1 MTTTTQRLLS
11 DIQSLAPEITSRIP
25 EIEAGRRIPIDLVE
39 ALRSIG
45 MFRLLVPRS
54 YGGFELE
61 FPEALKIITA
71 LSRIDGSVG
80 WTVGIAS
87 GSSIFASML
96 QPEVYR
102 QVYGNGPDA
111 IMAGSATP
119 SGTAEATAGGWR
131 VSGRW
136 PFASGC
142 QHADWIAGF
151 AVMTQAGKLLPG
163 PAGEGGPPLVRGF
176 ALPASDWQ
184 IEDTWHVAG
193 LKGTGSDHVSLRD
206 KLVPAANFFDVATGV
221 SHLPG
226 PLYQT
231 VTEYL
236 PLIHG
241 AMNTGMA
248 EGALHDLIELA
259 DTGRQQ
265 LRAPAPLRDSELFQ
279 AELGRI
285 SADLRAA
292 QAFLDA
298 QVAGHWRHAL
308 AGTLKDDALLAQGIQ
323 ASIWIAA
330 TCIRVADACFTLAGG
345 VALYETSPL
354 QRRMR
359 DLHVAA
365 QHAAA
370 QPRNYV
376 NAGKRLLGDTTAKSQ
391 VVTMKAEPRPVE
403 RRRRV
408 GGA

>member
-1 MTTTTQRLLS
+1 
-11 DIQSLAPEITSRIP
+11 
-25 EIEAGRRIPIDLVE
+25 
-39 ALRSIG
+39 
-45 MFRLLVPRS
+45 
-54 YGGFELE
+54 
-61 FPEALKIITA
+61 
-71 LSRIDGSVG
+71 
-80 WTVGIAS
+80 
-87 GSSIFASML
+87 ML

-102 QVYGNGPDA
+102 QVYGNGPDV

-206 KLVPAANFFDVATGV
+206 KLVPAGNFFDVATGV
-221 SHLPG
+221 SHPPP

-231 VTEYL
+231 VVEYL

-241 AMNTGMA
+241 AMTTGMA

-259 DTGRQQ
+259 KTSRQQ

-279 AELGRI
+279 AELGRTRV
-285 SADLRAA
+285 DLRAA

-308 AGTLKDDALLAQGIQ
+308 AGTLKDDALLAQGIELPGDLDRRHVH
-323 ASIWIAA
+323 
-330 TCIRVADACFTLAGG
+330 CVAHACFTLAGS
-345 VALYETSPL
+345 VALYETSSL

-370 QPRNYV
+370 QPRNY
-376 NAGKRLLGDTTAKSQ
+376 AKTPASCFFQ
-391 VVTMKAEPRPVE
+391 VTPPPN
-403 RRRRV
+403 RRSSP
-408 GGA
+408 